1 MCIYFFHNI
10 HASPPRDVP
19 FQNVLEPRNVRRH
32 IKATWQTIPD
42 GGPKTS
48 NTMIL
53 SLKMYLPL
61 TNSVPRSHL
70 LVLIPVNQGIF
81 HKGSEGESTQ
91 ISPLTKKAKQSRNSI
106 KREDRRRGLGGLQG
120 PMSGKTQPV
129 LEVGG
134 NGECGWRALA
144 LTIAA
149 QNANRNVTATG
160 SSLTKWTRCPRRWEH
175 RWPATSS
182 IPVQTRHMRA
192 QTFVWKRKF
201 HGVTYQNGRWDMIL
215 GLASGSVKPV
225 ILGHIHRAWQQESDI
240 IDILMMRSSFMI

>member
-149 QNANRNVTATG
+149 QNANSKRHSHRQFVDKMDTLSKTMGAQVTSYVINSSANTAHAGPNICLEAKVPRCLHTKTADETWSLAWHQGRWSPSSWATFIARD
-160 SSLTKWTRCPRRWEH
+160 SKK
-175 RWPATSS
+175 ATS
-182 IPVQTRHMRA
+182 
-192 QTFVWKRKF
+192 
-201 HGVTYQNGRWDMIL
+201 
-215 GLASGSVKPV
+215 
-225 ILGHIHRAWQQESDI
+225 
-240 IDILMMRSSFMI
+240 

>member
-91 ISPLTKKAKQSRNSI
+91 ISPLTKKGLT
-106 KREDRRRGLGGLQG
+106 DRIL
-120 PMSGKTQPV
+120 
-129 LEVGG
+129 
-134 NGECGWRALA
+134 
-144 LTIAA
+144 
-149 QNANRNVTATG
+149 NA
-160 SSLTKWTRCPRRWEH
+160 
-175 RWPATSS
+175 
-182 IPVQTRHMRA
+182 
-192 QTFVWKRKF
+192 
-201 HGVTYQNGRWDMIL
+201 
-215 GLASGSVKPV
+215 
-225 ILGHIHRAWQQESDI
+225 
-240 IDILMMRSSFMI
+240 